1 MRIPSELIPYCPH
14 CGSHMT
20 VNLRSNDNFVED
32 RGRLQRG
39 IRSSLIIIEMEK
51 FYTLNSVSDQTH
63 RIIKFPFW
71 KMTYYNRDA
80 VYACVNYGEACAPRK
95 IADRAIC
102 INGDAGSVISDLLA
116 DIELLK
122 AR

>member
-1 MRIPSELIPYCPH
+1 MRIPSELVPYCPH

-20 VNLRSNDNFVED
+20 VNLRSDDNFVED

-63 RIIKFPFW
+63 Q
-71 KMTYYNRDA
+71 
-80 VYACVNYGEACAPRK
+80 G
-95 IADRAIC
+95 
-102 INGDAGSVISDLLA
+102 
-116 DIELLK
+116 
-122 AR
+122 